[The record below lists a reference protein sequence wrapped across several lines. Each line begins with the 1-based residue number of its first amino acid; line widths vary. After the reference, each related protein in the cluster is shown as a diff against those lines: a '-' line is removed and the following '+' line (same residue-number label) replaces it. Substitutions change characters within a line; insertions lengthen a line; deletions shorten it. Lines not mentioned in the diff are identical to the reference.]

1 MRTIDVIDS
10 TFAVAPAPSVLRPR
24 GGWESTTMKKLA
36 QFGYGGLVAAAVSL
50 LAALAPTRAAA
61 VDLDVAYLPILPMAQ
76 LFVMQGEGW
85 TKAAGLN
92 FKLTRFSSGPAEVQG
107 LASGRF
113 DVAWLGIGPT
123 MVASAKGMDL
133 KVVAANCIEQVA
145 LIGRGD
151 FAKAYA
157 AAASPAA
164 AFAAFHK
171 KMGRPAKIATLPKG
185 SVPDTVLRY
194 WMEVRAHIDP
204 ADIEI
209 VGIGQGR
216 VQQAL
221 LAGSVDG
228 ASILEPILTIVQRR
242 DPSAKILVAGGEMF
256 PNQPGAVLAVRAS
269 VIKAKRAAIQKLVDL
284 HVRAT
289 ALMKSDPARAA
300 KDIEAAIGKG
310 LIPEATML
318 AAVKSPMT
326 KPISD
331 PRIIIAATKSMRA
344 FQQKIGVGGKVDLD
358 TLFDP
363 SFFEAAPKS
372 K

>member
-1 MRTIDVIDS
+1 MKQTVWAGRGLAAAAALGL
-10 TFAVAPAPSVLRPR
+10 AVALTPA
-24 GGWESTTMKKLA
+24 
-36 QFGYGGLVAAAVSL
+36 
-50 LAALAPTRAAA
+50 RAAA
-61 VDLDVAYLPILPMAQ
+61 VELDVAYLPILPMAQ

-85 TKAAGLN
+85 VKKAGLDL
-92 FKLTRFSSGPAEVQG
+92 KLTQFSSGPAEVQG

-113 DVAWLGIGPT
+113 EVAWLGIGPA
-123 MVASAKGMDL
+123 MVASAKGQDL
-133 KVVAANCIEQVA
+133 RVVAANCIEQVA

-151 FAKAYA
+151 FAKDYA

-171 KMGRPAKIATLPKG
+171 KTGRPAKIATLPKG

-194 WMEVRAHIDP
+194 WMLQRAHIDP
-204 ADIEI
+204 ADVQI
-209 VGIGQGR
+209 VGIGQAR

-228 ASILEPILTIVQRR
+228 ASILEPILTIVQHR
-242 DPSAKILVAGGEMF
+242 DPGAKVLISGGEMF

-269 VIKAKRAAIQKLVDL
+269 AIKAKRAAIQKLVDL

-289 ALMKSDPARAA
+289 ALMKSDPQRAA
-300 KDIEAAIGKG
+300 KDIQKAIGKG
-310 LIPEATML
+310 LIDEATML
-318 AAVKSPMT
+318 AALKSPMT
-326 KPISD
+326 KPVSD
-331 PRIIIAATKSMRA
+331 PRIIVGATKAMRA
-344 FQQKIGVGGKVDLD
+344 FQQKIGVGGKVDFD

-363 SFFEAAPKS
+363 SFFEAATGS